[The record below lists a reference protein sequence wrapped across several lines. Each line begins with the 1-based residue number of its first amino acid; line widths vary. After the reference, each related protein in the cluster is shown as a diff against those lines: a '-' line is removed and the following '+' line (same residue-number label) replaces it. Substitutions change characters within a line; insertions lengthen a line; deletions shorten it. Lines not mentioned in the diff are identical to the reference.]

1 MPTVL
6 RQGSYRVFFYA
17 SDRGEP
23 AHVHVE
29 RENCVA
35 KFWLKP
41 LRLAHSGDF
50 GRAEIRRIEQIVLH
64 PHDAMLGRAGRPVR
78 HSLKFDIA
86 ARGGDN
92 WSSSAS

>member
-6 RQGSYRVFFYA
+6 KQGPYRVFFYA

-29 RENCVA
+29 RENCMA
-35 KFWLKP
+35 KFWLNP

-50 GRAEIRRIEQIVLH
+50 GRAEIRRIEQIVAEH
-64 PHDAMLGRAGRPVR
+64 RE
-78 HSLKFDIA
+78 SLLEAWNDFFAD
-86 ARGGDN
+86 
-92 WSSSAS
+92 